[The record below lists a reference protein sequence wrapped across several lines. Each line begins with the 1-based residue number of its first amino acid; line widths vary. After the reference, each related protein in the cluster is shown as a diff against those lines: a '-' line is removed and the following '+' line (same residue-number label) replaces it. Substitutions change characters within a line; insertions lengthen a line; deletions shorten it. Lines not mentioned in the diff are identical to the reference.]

1 MIRPHEFSDVPMMP
15 NNALY
20 AHTPNAKGEWHALSD
35 HLAGTARR
43 SELFGTAFGAGNFG
57 RLVGWLHDVGKC
69 SCIFSAYL
77 KTCASDGDGV
87 AKALFPTRDH
97 KMAGAILAQ
106 QAHSK
111 WGCLLATAILGHH
124 GGMPDL
130 SESVSRMKEV
140 RDDPS
145 LAETFAVA
153 SAELVLPGF
162 SDLAHPAWLD
172 EAISRSPAGYGIA
185 RDVEMYMRFVFST
198 LVDADWLDTEAHFSP
213 ENMELRGTD
222 RGLTGLLERFEIRRQ
237 RLLAGTVD
245 SPVNRARTAIYNEVA
260 QSADLPS
267 GLYRLSAPTGAGK
280 TLLGLGWALR
290 HAEANGLRRIVTAVP
305 FISVTDQVAAVY
317 RDFLDTG
324 DDRVVLEHHSQ
335 VIDGEGWQRLT
346 AENWDAPVV
355 VTTTVRLFEALFSN
369 RPSDCRRLHRLAG
382 SIVLLDEVQALPIE
396 VLDPIV
402 DALRALVARFGATVL
417 LMTATQPTLE
427 YVPASNGV
435 GAIDLLPRAERWEAT
450 TFRRTRHDWVGS
462 LDHAAVAALIAERE
476 QCLCIVNTIADAE
489 LITRSL
495 ADRDSIH
502 LTTRLR
508 PGDRRD
514 RLRDIRNRLDSGR
527 PCRVVSTQLVE
538 AGVDID
544 FPSVLRA
551 VAPLPSLL
559 QADGRCNRNGLLD
572 GLGETI
578 IFDLDGG
585 KTPGGIYYGIGRPH
599 TLALLDSEAVDPWSS
614 NGVDVWY
621 QRLLAD
627 PMAVLDSRD
636 VQSARQTWAYREV
649 ARRFRMIDDD
659 SLSVVVPWP
668 SDDVRSAAV
677 ERSLEHLRSNLPSSM
692 STFRI
697 LQDVTIS
704 LRAQQVERCV
714 AEGLVVRVGSSDLY
728 EWVGTYDEQVGI
740 IITPLAQIDMI
751 L

>member
-1 MIRPHEFSDVPMMP
+1 MIRGDEFSDASVMP
-15 NNALY
+15 NFTLY
-20 AHTPNAKGEWHALSD
+20 AHTPNSKGEWHALSD

-43 SELFGTAFGAGNFG
+43 SELFAAAFGAGNFG
-57 RLVGWLHDVGKC
+57 RVVGWLHDVGKC

-77 KTCASDGDGV
+77 KTCASDGDSV
-87 AKALFPTRDH
+87 AKGRFPDRDH
-97 KMAGAILAQ
+97 KMAGAIFAQ
-106 QAHSK
+106 QAHPK
-111 WGCLLATAILGHH
+111 WGPLLATAILGHH

-130 SESVSRMKEV
+130 TDSISRMKEV

-145 LAETFAVA
+145 LAQTLAVA
-153 SAELVLPGF
+153 SAQLPLPDL
-162 SDLAHPAWLD
+162 SDLAHPPWLD
-172 EAISRSPAGYGIA
+172 KAMHKSSGGYVIA
-185 RDVEMYMRFVFST
+185 RDVEMYMRFVFSA
-198 LVDADWLDTEAHFSP
+198 LVDADWLDTEAHFAP
-213 ENMELRGTD
+213 ENEELRGPD
-222 RGLTGLLERFEIRRQ
+222 RGLTGLLQRFEISRQ
-237 RLLAGTVD
+237 ELLTGTVD
-245 SPVNRARTAIYNEVA
+245 SPVNEARTAIYNEVA
-260 QSADLPS
+260 QSAELQP

-290 HAEANGLRRIVTAVP
+290 HAGANGLRRIVTAVP

-317 RDFLDTG
+317 RDFLDTE

-335 VIDGEGWQRLT
+335 VIDGEGWQRL
-346 AENWDAPVV
+346 AVENWDAPVV

-382 SIVLLDEVQALPIE
+382 SVIVLDEVQALPVE

-427 YVPASNGV
+427 HVPASNGV
-435 GAIDLLPRAERWEAT
+435 GAIDLLPGTERWAA
-450 TFRRTRHDWVGS
+450 TFRRTRHDWVGLLS
-462 LDHAAVAALIAERE
+462 HAAVAGLVAERE
-476 QCLCIVNTIADAE
+476 QCLCVVNTIADAE
-489 LITRSL
+489 LITRLL
-495 ADRDSIH
+495 ADRNSIH

-514 RLRDIRNRLDSGR
+514 RLREIRDRLDSGR

-538 AGVDID
+538 AGVDLD
-544 FPSVLRA
+544 FPAVLRA

-585 KTPGGIYYGIGRPH
+585 KMPGGVYYGIGRPH
-599 TLALLDSEAVDPWSS
+599 TLALLESDTVDPWSS
-614 NGVDVWY
+614 NGVEVWY
-621 QRLLAD
+621 QRLLTD
-627 PMAVLDSRD
+627 PMAILDSRD
-636 VQSARQTWAYREV
+636 VQSARQAWRYREV

-668 SDDVRSAAV
+668 SEDVRSAAV
-677 ERSLEHLRSNLPSSM
+677 KRSLGYLKSNLPGSM
-692 STFRI
+692 FTNRI
-697 LQDVTIS
+697 LQDATIS
-704 LRAQQVERCV
+704 LRAEQVEYCLV
-714 AEGLVVRVGSSDLY
+714 EGLVVRVGNFDLY
-728 EWVGTYDEQVGI
+728 EWVGTYDEQIGV
-740 IITPLAQIDMI
+740 IITPLTQSGMI